1 MKVKGPFCW
10 GRSLVSAGWNGLWRS
25 RGAILANVAGA
36 ACFGR
41 GSLAEDRVEVACQ

>member
-10 GRSLVSAGWNGLWRS
+10 GRPLVSAGWSGLWRS

-36 ACFGR
+36 AGSGR
-41 GSLAEDRVEVACQ
+41 GNLAEDRVEVVCQ